1 MSEEHEKDDTELN
14 FQNYSFQDILKLF
27 KISNNICDDEVIE
40 AKKSLLKIKNNDVE
54 DSIKTLF
61 QKCYSMIQCV
71 QKYRDYIKLTSPD
84 YTYNENDDDEFIK
97 AVKMV
102 PEFDKYNNVLDI
114 VHNIVKSSQYL
125 NRNIKGG
132 EFLEKNKPVF
142 YTKTPKTLYIMWK
155 TTILRIPIHD
165 RPSRTPLKLD

>member
-1 MSEEHEKDDTELN
+1 MSEENEKDDTELN
-14 FQNYSFQDILKLF
+14 FQNYSFRDILKLF

-71 QKYRDYIKLTSPD
+71 QKYRDYIKLTSPE

-97 AVKMV
+97 A
-102 PEFDKYNNVLDI
+102 F
-114 VHNIVKSSQYL
+114 
-125 NRNIKGG
+125 
-132 EFLEKNKPVF
+132 F
-142 YTKTPKTLYIMWK
+142 
-155 TTILRIPIHD
+155 
-165 RPSRTPLKLD
+165 